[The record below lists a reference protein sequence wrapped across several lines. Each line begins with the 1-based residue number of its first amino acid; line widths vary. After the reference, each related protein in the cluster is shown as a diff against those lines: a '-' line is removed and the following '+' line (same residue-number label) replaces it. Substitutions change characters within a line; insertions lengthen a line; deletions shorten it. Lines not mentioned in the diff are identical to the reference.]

1 MTTAFVEL
9 TDVVQ
14 GAICTLFL
22 LLLCAGMWAAMLAA
36 IHRAPAMQLASAL
49 FPCAVDFIALTLLL
63 QAKDAGATAGDT
75 WALPL
80 WALVLLIALS
90 AAWILLS
97 LRRQL
102 RWQRSHVTRASVKEA
117 FDQLPTGLCYYVRD
131 GRTQLVNHRM
141 NALCRLLMGS
151 QLSNGEVFWDSLIHG
166 DVLPDNCVLQAGD
179 APIVELAD
187 GQVWSFERS
196 RIDACGAETMQI
208 IASDITREYRMN
220 QELEAQNRRL
230 EEMNGRLRGYSSTI
244 RELTRE
250 KETLAAK
257 LRIHDGF
264 GQALL
269 ATRRLRA
276 HPSDA
281 QQRTEVLRMW
291 RQNLRL
297 MEHMDAANPS
307 AHGFAALLRAAEAI
321 GMHIAVDGSLPPE
334 SAACASLLESAAHE
348 CLTNAARHA
357 GSTQLFMRIDVC
369 GGRVR
374 AEFTNDGAV
383 PSGAVS
389 EGGGL
394 SALRRS
400 VESAGGRMRLESLP
414 RFRLIL
420 DLPQERE
427 DWT

>member
-22 LLLCAGMWAAMLAA
+22 ALMCIGMWAAMLAA
-36 IHRAPAMQLASAL
+36 IHRAPAMQLARATL
-49 FPCAVDFIALTLLL
+49 PCAVDFIVLTLLL
-63 QAKDAGATAGDT
+63 QVKAVGAAAGDT

-141 NALCRLLMGS
+141 DALCRLLTGA
-151 QLSNGEVFWDSLIHG
+151 QLSNGAVFWDSLIHG
-166 DVLPDNCVLQAGD
+166 DVLPGNRVLQAGE

-187 GQVWSFERS
+187 GRVWSFERS
-196 RIDACGAETMQI
+196 RIDAGGAETMQI
-208 IASDITREYRMN
+208 IAADITREYRMN
-220 QELEAQNRRL
+220 QELEAENRRL
-230 EEMNGRLRGYSSTI
+230 EEMNGRLRRYGGTI

-250 KETLAAK
+250 RETLAAK
-257 LRIHDGF
+257 MRIHDGF
-264 GQALL
+264 GHALI
-269 ATRRLRA
+269 ATRRLCARPPELAQRA
-276 HPSDA
+276 EA
-281 QQRTEVLRMW
+281 LRMW
-291 RQNLRL
+291 RQNLNL
-297 MEHMDAANPS
+297 MKHMDQALPPEQDFS
-307 AHGFAALLRAAEAI
+307 ALFHAAEAI
-321 GMHIAVDGSLPPE
+321 GMRIQLDGDLSPDQLN
-334 SAACASLLESAAHE
+334 CAPLLENAARE

-357 GSTQLFMRIDVC
+357 GATQLRMRIEVC
-369 GGRVR
+369 GGRIR
-374 AEFTNDGAV
+374 AKFTNDGAR
-383 PSGAVS
+383 PTAEVS

-400 VESAGGRMRLESLP
+400 VENAGGRMRLESKP

-427 DWT
+427 EWT

>member
-1 MTTAFVEL
+1 MTTAFVDL
-9 TDVVQ
+9 TDAAQ
-14 GAICTLFL
+14 GLICTLFL
-22 LLLCAGMWAAMLAA
+22 LLLCGGMWAAMLNAM
-36 IHRAPAMQLASAL
+36 HRAPAMQLAAAL
-49 FPCAVDFIALTLLL
+49 LPCAVDFTVLTLLL
-63 QAKDAGATAGDT
+63 QVKAVGAAAGEPL
-75 WALPL
+75 ALPL
-80 WALVLLIALS
+80 WALALLIALS

-97 LRRQL
+97 LRRQM

-141 NALCRLLMGS
+141 DALCRLLTGAP
-151 QLSNGEVFWDSLIHG
+151 LSNGEAFWSSLTLG
-166 DVLPDNCVLQAGD
+166 SVMEDNRMLQAGD
-179 APIVELAD
+179 APIVQLSD
-187 GQVWSFERS
+187 GRIWSFERS
-196 RIDACGAETMQI
+196 RIDAVGAETMQI

-230 EEMNGRLRGYSSTI
+230 EEMNQRLRGYSSTI
-244 RELTRE
+244 GELTRE

-276 HPSDA
+276 HPSDSP
-281 QQRTEVLRMW
+281 QRAEVLRMW

-297 MEHMDAANPS
+297 MEHMGASHPT
-307 AHGFAALLRAAEAI
+307 AHGFAALLRAAETI
-321 GMHIAVDGSLPPE
+321 GMRITVDGPLPPE
-334 SAACASLLESAAHE
+334 GTACASLLESAAHE

-357 GSTQLFMRIDVC
+357 GGTQLFMRIEAC
-369 GGRVR
+369 GDRIR

-383 PSGAVS
+383 PTAAVS

-400 VESAGGRMRLESLP
+400 VESAGGRMQLESMP
-414 RFRLIL
+414 RFRLLL

-427 DWT
+427 EWT